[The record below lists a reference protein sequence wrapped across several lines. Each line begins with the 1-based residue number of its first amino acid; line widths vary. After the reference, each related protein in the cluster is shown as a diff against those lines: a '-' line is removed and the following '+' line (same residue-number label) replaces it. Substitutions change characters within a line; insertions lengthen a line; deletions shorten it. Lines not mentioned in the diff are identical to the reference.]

1 MRLLHTSDWHLGRS
15 LHRCDLRDAQAAHL
29 DHLVE
34 VVRSERVDAVLVA
47 GDVFDRAVP
56 PVDAVALYD
65 EALFRLRDAGARV
78 VVTSGNHDSA
88 SRLGV
93 GARLVDAAGVH
104 VRTRPQDCGAPVLLA
119 DEHGEVAVYGLPYLE
134 PEAVRT
140 LLPPDPGGSAR
151 GRRAGTPACSAGRW
165 RACAPTC
172 RARPAR
178 SVVLAHAWVTG
189 GELSDSERDIRVG
202 GVGDVSAALFDG
214 IDYTALGH
222 LHGAQVLR
230 PGLRYSGSPL
240 AFSFSEAASR
250 QGLVARR
257 ARRRAG
263 SAGVERVPAPVPRRL
278 SSLTGDAG
286 RPARRP
292 ALAAQED
299 DWLSVVLTDPVRP
312 DDPMARLRTRFP
324 HVLVL
329 DWQPAGAVADERTYG
344 ARVAG
349 RDDLEVVA
357 EFVRHVRCGGSTSE
371 AGAADDDE
379 RALLAAGARG
389 RPARGGVGMRPHRIR
404 LRAFGPFA
412 GEVEVDLDALGRRR
426 AVPAARRDRLGQ
438 DDAARRHRLRAVRP
452 GARRPGQDRAA
463 AVRPRRPGRPH
474 RGRARGHARR
484 PALADHPQPGA
495 GAPQGPRHG
504 HDHRA
509 GRAST
514 WRSCATGRGRRSRPA
529 STRPPPSSTRCSA

>member
-15 LHRCDLRDAQAAHL
+15 LHRVDLRDAQAAHL

-34 VVRSERVDAVLVA
+34 VVRAERVDAVLVA

-65 EALFRLRDAGARV
+65 EALFRVRDAGARV

-104 VRTRPQDCGAPVLLA
+104 VRTRPRDCGAPVLLA

-140 LLPPDPGGSAR
+140 LLPPDPGGSTEALR
-151 GRRAGTPACSAGRW
+151 GHAGVLGRAMACVRDDLSRRS
-165 RACAPTC
+165 
-172 RARPAR
+172 AR

-189 GELSDSERDIRVG
+189 GEPSDSERDVRVG

-214 IDYTALGH
+214 VDYTALGH

-240 AFSFSEAASR
+240 AFSFSEADHVKGAWLVELDAR
-250 QGLVARR
+250 GLCR
-257 ARRRAG
+257 
-263 SAGVERVPAPVPRRL
+263 VEAVPAPVPRRL
-278 SSLTGDAG
+278 SGLRGSLPDLLVD
-286 RPARRP
+286 PE
-292 ALAAQED
+292 LAAQED

-312 DDPMARLRTRFP
+312 EDPMARLRTRFP

-329 DWQPAGAVADERTYG
+329 DWQPAGAVTDERTYG

-349 RDDLEVVA
+349 RDDLSVVA
-357 EFVRHVRCGGSTSE
+357 EFVRHVRCGGSTSD
-371 AGAADDDE
+371 AGAPDEDE
-379 RALLAAGARG
+379 RALLAQ
-389 RPARGGVGMRPHRIR
+389 
-404 LRAFGPFA
+404 
-412 GEVEVDLDALGRRR
+412 ALE
-426 AVPAARRDRLGQ
+426 
-438 DDAARRHRLRAVRP
+438 
-452 GARRPGQDRAA
+452 
-463 AVRPRRPGRPH
+463 
-474 RGRARGHARR
+474 
-484 PALADHPQPGA
+484 
-495 GAPQGPRHG
+495 
-504 HDHRA
+504 A
-509 GRAST
+509 GRL
-514 WRSCATGRGRRSRPA
+514 ATV
-529 STRPPPSSTRCSA
+529 SA

>member
-29 DHLVE
+29 DHLVD
-34 VVRSERVDAVLVA
+34 VVREERVDAVLVA

-65 EALFRLRDAGARV
+65 DALFRLRHAGARV

-104 VRTRPQDCGAPVLLA
+104 VRTRPQDCGAPVLLT

-140 LLPPDPGGSAR
+140 LLPPDPGGAAETPR
-151 GRRAGTPACSAGRW
+151 GHAGVLGRAMACVRDDLFRRS
-165 RACAPTC
+165 
-172 RARPAR
+172 AR

-189 GELSDSERDIRVG
+189 GELSESERDIRVG
-202 GVGDVSAALFDG
+202 GVGDVSASLFDG

-240 AFSFSEAASR
+240 AFSFSEAAHAKGSWLVELDAYGLSR
-250 QGLVARR
+250 
-257 ARRRAG
+257 
-263 SAGVERVPAPVPRRL
+263 VERVPAPVPRRL
-278 SSLTGDAG
+278 STLTGAL
-286 RPARRP
+286 AELLVAP

-312 DDPMARLRTRFP
+312 QEPMARLRTRFP

-329 DWQPAGAVADERTYG
+329 DWQPDGAVADERTYG

-349 RDDLEVVA
+349 RDDLAVVS
-357 EFVRHVRCGGSTSE
+357 EFVRHVRGGGSISD
-371 AGAADDDE
+371 AGAVDEDE
-379 RALLAAGARG
+379 RALLAQALEAG
-389 RPARGGVGMRPHRIR
+389 R
-404 LRAFGPFA
+404 L
-412 GEVEVDLDALGRRR
+412 
-426 AVPAARRDRLGQ
+426 
-438 DDAARRHRLRAVRP
+438 
-452 GARRPGQDRAA
+452 A
-463 AVRPRRPGRPH
+463 AV
-474 RGRARGHARR
+474 
-484 PALADHPQPGA
+484 
-495 GAPQGPRHG
+495 
-504 HDHRA
+504 
-509 GRAST
+509 
-514 WRSCATGRGRRSRPA
+514 
-529 STRPPPSSTRCSA
+529 SA

>member
-15 LHRCDLRDAQAAHL
+15 LHRVDLRDAQAAHL

-34 VVRSERVDAVLVA
+34 VVRAERVDAVLVA

-65 EALFRLRDAGARV
+65 EALFRVRDAGARV

-104 VRTRPQDCGAPVLLA
+104 VRTRPRDCGAPVLLA

-140 LLPPDPGGSAR
+140 LLPPDPGGSTEALR
-151 GRRAGTPACSAGRW
+151 GHAGVLGRAMACVRDDLSRRS
-165 RACAPTC
+165 
-172 RARPAR
+172 AR

-189 GELSDSERDIRVG
+189 GQPSDSERDVRVG

-214 IDYTALGH
+214 VDYTALGH

-240 AFSFSEAASR
+240 AFSFSEADHVKGAWLVELDAR
-250 QGLVARR
+250 GLCR
-257 ARRRAG
+257 
-263 SAGVERVPAPVPRRL
+263 VEAVPAPVPRRL
-278 SSLTGDAG
+278 SGLRGSLPDLLVD
-286 RPARRP
+286 PE
-292 ALAAQED
+292 LAAQED

-312 DDPMARLRTRFP
+312 EDPMARLRTRFP

-329 DWQPAGAVADERTYG
+329 DWQPAGAVTDERTYG

-349 RDDLEVVA
+349 RDDLSVVA
-357 EFVRHVRCGGSTSE
+357 EFVRHVRCGGSTSD
-371 AGAADDDE
+371 AGAPDEDE
-379 RALLAAGARG
+379 RALLAQ
-389 RPARGGVGMRPHRIR
+389 
-404 LRAFGPFA
+404 
-412 GEVEVDLDALGRRR
+412 ALE
-426 AVPAARRDRLGQ
+426 
-438 DDAARRHRLRAVRP
+438 
-452 GARRPGQDRAA
+452 
-463 AVRPRRPGRPH
+463 
-474 RGRARGHARR
+474 
-484 PALADHPQPGA
+484 
-495 GAPQGPRHG
+495 
-504 HDHRA
+504 A
-509 GRAST
+509 GRL
-514 WRSCATGRGRRSRPA
+514 ATV
-529 STRPPPSSTRCSA
+529 SA